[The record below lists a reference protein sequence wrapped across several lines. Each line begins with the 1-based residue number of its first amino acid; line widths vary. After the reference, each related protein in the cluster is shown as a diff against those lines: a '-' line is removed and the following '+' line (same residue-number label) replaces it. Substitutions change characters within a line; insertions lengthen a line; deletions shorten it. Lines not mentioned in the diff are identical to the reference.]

1 MRGSWSVLSQ
11 SRLCFVEPIARG
23 LEAFVRG
30 LFRTHAIDLAHGRDI
45 DRLRAV
51 QRTALGLL
59 LETALALALGLS
71 PALAGCGESPTADTG
86 DADASASELTEPVD
100 PDPCP
105 ELEACSRNDLGMPF
119 SLVLEAPENVELQ
132 AAEENRLLGYDGA
145 AEQWVVYSAET
156 EWSTSLHVP
165 TVGELRRFETTYDR
179 VQLSS
184 TGVVLACA
192 KATCDLVDSYRVK
205 KIRRVPDE
213 VAARTSNLG
222 CVGGQGITCFDETQ
236 GRWSWM
242 AAPASF
248 EAPVAFFLRL
258 GAVELLAV
266 DTNGAT
272 WLVRGNEVRP
282 FDTGAGEPLVALA
295 SRSGVVGQ
303 QWLGRTASGRL
314 VVGSLKGGRSCAVH
328 VDAIGSAF
336 FRQKDTLVRLGAD
349 NSCWKTELPPN
360 MSGVAFTRCGATL
373 AFDRHR
379 VVSTSVMCPI
389 D

>member
-1 MRGSWSVLSQ
+1 
-11 SRLCFVEPIARG
+11 
-23 LEAFVRG
+23 VRG
-30 LFRTHAIDLAHGRDI
+30 LVPAHAIDLAHGRDL

-51 QRTALGLL
+51 HRTAMGLL
-59 LETALALALGLS
+59 LGTVLALGLS
-71 PALAGCGESPTADTG
+71 PALAGCGESPTADT
-86 DADASASELTEPVD
+86 DASAASELTEPVD

-105 ELEACSRNDLGMPF
+105 EVEACSRNDWETPF
-119 SLVLEAPENVELQ
+119 SLVLEAPEDVELQ
-132 AAEENRLLGYDGA
+132 AAEESRLLGYDGA

-156 EWSTSLHVP
+156 EWTTSFHP
-165 TVGELRRFETTYDR
+165 PNVGELRRFETTYDR

-192 KATCDLVDSYRVK
+192 RATCDLIDSYRVK
-205 KIRRVPDE
+205 KIVRVPDE

-222 CVGGQGITCFDETQ
+222 CVAGQGITCFDETQ
-236 GRWSWM
+236 RQWSWM

-248 EAPVAFFLRL
+248 GAPIAFFLRL
-258 GAVELLAV
+258 GAVEFLAV

-295 SRSGVVGQ
+295 ARSGVVGQ

-314 VVGSLKGGRSCAVH
+314 VVGSLKGGRSCAVQ

-349 NSCWKTELPPN
+349 NYCWRTELPPN
-360 MSGVAFTRCGATL
+360 MSGVAFARCGATL

-379 VVSTSVMCPI
+379 VFSTSVMCPI